1 MRKVIVSAVAAASAL
16 TAFKPVRG
24 SSWES
29 CLDLGRQHERQPM
42 IKSAIA
48 GLALSA
54 VLASGAHAQFPG
66 GPMDQF
72 SATFRNQIDVYNK
85 GMQDANAAAWAAY
98 FEIRRRRALGLPVPN
113 GPLLGYRPPLSCG
126 PVYDPSFRRYNVLCR

>member
-54 VLASGAHAQFPG
+54 VLANGAHAQFPG

-72 SATFRNQIDVYNK
+72 SAMFFFKNTANNEIYT
-85 GMQDANAAAWAAY
+85 GYDARTRERSTRSADD
-98 FEIRRRRALGLPVPN
+98 FIIG
-113 GPLLGYRPPLSCG
+113 
-126 PVYDPSFRRYNVLCR
+126 